1 MYLPIFYLVSW
12 AVGEIP
18 YFLIATLAVV
28 RIGNGM
34 AGIETDSASEFL
46 MYWLVLFTF
55 TLCVTYFGM
64 MVTFLAPMPTLA
76 AFIVSIVTSLWV
88 STSRVV
94 VLLSDRI
101 QGHIFASALFDGE
114 LGNDDGRRR
123 TSSSES
129 VLDRRQ
135 WEKERQA
142 RSRIRVARRS
152 TTVAEQR
159 EESEEKVLR
168 NRS

>member
-1 MYLPIFYLVSW
+1 MYLPIFYPVSW
-12 AVGEIP
+12 TVGEIP

-28 RIGNGM
+28 GIGNGM
-34 AGIETDSASEFL
+34 AGIGTDSASEFL

-64 MVTFLAPMPTLA
+64 MVTFLVPVPTLA

-88 STSRVV
+88 STSGVV
-94 VLLSDRI
+94 VLLSNRI
-101 QGHIFASALFDGE
+101 QGHIFASVLFDGE
-114 LGNDDGRRR
+114 LGNDDGRRL
-123 TSSSES
+123 TGSSES

-142 RSRIRVARRS
+142 GSRIRAVQRS
-152 TTVAEQR
+152 AAVAEWR
-159 EESEEKVLR
+159 EESEEKALR
-168 NRS
+168 KRS